1 MIQGKYCRLRNAVTK
16 AEVQVAEDFTDGVH
30 MIRFFYADAKDGLFH
45 EIAQQT
51 CKDDAEFGAMW
62 EDTIISFKRRD
73 WEVIQ

>member
-1 MIQGKYCRLRNAVTK
+1 MTDGKYCRFRHAITK
-16 AEVQVAEDFTDGVH
+16 AEVQLAEDYVDGVH
-30 MIRFFYADAKDGLFH
+30 MIRFFYADAKDGLFR

-62 EDTIISFKRRD
+62 EDTIKSFKRRD

>member
-1 MIQGKYCRLRNAVTK
+1 MINGKYCRFRHTDTK
-16 AEVQVAEDFTDGVH
+16 NEVQMVEDYVDGVH
-30 MIRFFYADAKDGLFH
+30 MIRFFYAEAKDGLFH

-62 EDTIISFKRRD
+62 EDTIKSFKRSG